1 MFFSAS
7 PARTPLA
14 SSRAMRSRVGV
25 DRASRVRGRL
35 PSRALVTR
43 ARVEPR
49 VLEDDS
55 HARRRAN
62 AVSVA
67 SPPDA
72 MRAERR
78 RALSGCSVDGSID
91 DDGDVVPARA
101 MTSRIRRPA
110 PREPPVRLL
119 THYDA
124 VVDCIVH
131 EMDRTAAGDRVE
143 FSVYVLEPGESTLRV
158 LAAMRRAAGRGVR
171 VDCSL
176 DCSVISAF
184 TRWCEGTETWGGKLE
199 ALAAEFPALVTFAP
213 RDIPTHAK
221 YVVCHRAAAV
231 PTAVFGGVN
240 IGDRFRD
247 WRDFA
252 IRCEGRAAV
261 GALAL
266 AVNGPVAEGDS
277 RRRNLKRGGERPG
290 ASGARPGASG
300 AGARPGAG
308 AGPSTA
314 EAGTRGRASRASR
327 ASPASPTSRSLLS
340 NHATPSVSP
349 RTSLGTKR
357 SPPQSPPQSPPPRDL
372 THPLDFARRR
382 VARTVGSRYRDAS
395 SDEAARAGG
404 LGFITNRP
412 TGFDVVAWAA
422 PWWRTFPGA
431 FDVYP
436 ALLRLMRDARYDE
449 YVVAAAYVDQ
459 AGSAVLADALDRGAA
474 VTLVMPRRPNVYED
488 ANKKALGKLMSR
500 HGVRRGERGTSTGRR
515 LRAFACDDMLHA
527 KVFSARSSARAAPD
541 AAMVGSCNLKRR
553 SFGQFA
559 ELNALIAQPSCTRQ
573 LRRELETLVGMSEE
587 IFRGD
592 PFLDFAEPKAS
603 VEEWL
608 G

>member
-1 MFFSAS
+1 
-7 PARTPLA
+7 
-14 SSRAMRSRVGV
+14 
-25 DRASRVRGRL
+25 
-35 PSRALVTR
+35 
-43 ARVEPR
+43 
-49 VLEDDS
+49 
-55 HARRRAN
+55 
-62 AVSVA
+62 
-67 SPPDA
+67 
-72 MRAERR
+72 
-78 RALSGCSVDGSID
+78 
-91 DDGDVVPARA
+91 

-277 RRRNLKRGGERPG
+277 RRRKKRGGERPG
-290 ASGARPGASG
+290 ASGGAGGARPGASG
-300 AGARPGAG
+300 PGARPGASGPGARPGAG

-327 ASPASPTSRSLLS
+327 ASPR
-340 NHATPSVSP
+340 
-349 RTSLGTKR
+349 
-357 SPPQSPPQSPPPRDL
+357 
-372 THPLDFARRR
+372 
-382 VARTVGSRYRDAS
+382 
-395 SDEAARAGG
+395 
-404 LGFITNRP
+404 
-412 TGFDVVAWAA
+412 
-422 PWWRTFPGA
+422 
-431 FDVYP
+431 
-436 ALLRLMRDARYDE
+436 LLRLEVSSRIMPPPLSPPGRHTGRNGRLRSRLHNRLHRGISRILSISR
-449 YVVAAAYVDQ
+449 VVASLGRWVRGTGTRPRTRRRAR
-459 AGSAVLADALDRGAA
+459 AVWVSSRTDPRDSTSSRG
-474 VTLVMPRRPNVYED
+474 RRR
-488 ANKKALGKLMSR
+488 G
-500 HGVRRGERGTSTGRR
+500 GVRSRGRLTST
-515 LRAFACDDMLHA
+515 LRCC
-527 KVFSARSSARAAPD
+527 V
-541 AAMVGSCNLKRR
+541 
-553 SFGQFA
+553 
-559 ELNALIAQPSCTRQ
+559 
-573 LRRELETLVGMSEE
+573 
-587 IFRGD
+587 
-592 PFLDFAEPKAS
+592 
-603 VEEWL
+603 
-608 G
+608 

>member
-1 MFFSAS
+1 MFLSAS

-14 SSRAMRSRVGV
+14 ASRAFRSRVGV
-25 DRASRVRGRL
+25 DRASRVRARL
-35 PSRALVTR
+35 PSRAL
-43 ARVEPR
+43 VEPR
-49 VLEDDS
+49 VLEDDA

-72 MRAERR
+72 MREERR
-78 RALSGCSVDGSID
+78 RALSGGSVDGSID

-101 MTSRIRRPA
+101 MTSRTRRPA

-119 THYDA
+119 TNYDA

-176 DCSVISAF
+176 DCSIISAF
-184 TRWCEGTETWGGKLE
+184 TRWCEGTETWAGKLE

-213 RDIPTHAK
+213 RVVPTHAK
-221 YVVCHRAAAV
+221 YVMCHRATAV

-266 AVNGPVAEGDS
+266 SVNGPVAGADADDRRRDVAS
-277 RRRNLKRGGERPG
+277 RRRGDARRRPENDDVVG
-290 ASGARPGASG
+290 DAKPG

-308 AGPSTA
+308 T
-314 EAGTRGRASRASR
+314 GTRENASRGFFSKD
-327 ASPASPTSRSLLS
+327 T
-340 NHATPSVSP
+340 TPSVFPGTSP
-349 RTSLGTKR
+349 GTKTKHL
-357 SPPQSPPQSPPPRDL
+357 PRAVAEASAAAR
-372 THPLDFARRR
+372 DFARRR

-436 ALLRLMRDARYDE
+436 ALLRLMRDERYDE
-449 YVVAAAYVDQ
+449 YLVAAAYVDQ

-488 ANKKALGKLMSR
+488 ANKKALAKLMAR
-500 HGVRRGERGTSTGRR
+500 HGARRGETETREGRR

-527 KVFSARSSARAAPD
+527 KVFSARSSRGAAPD

-573 LRRELETLVGMSEE
+573 LRRELEKLVGMSEE

>member
-1 MFFSAS
+1 MFLSAS

-14 SSRAMRSRVGV
+14 ASRALRSRVGV
-25 DRASRVRGRL
+25 DRASRVRARL
-35 PSRALVTR
+35 PSRALVSR

-49 VLEDDS
+49 VLEDDA

-72 MRAERR
+72 MREERR
-78 RALSGCSVDGSID
+78 RALSGGSVDGSID
-91 DDGDVVPARA
+91 DDGDVVPARE
-101 MTSRIRRPA
+101 MTSRTRSPA

-184 TRWCEGTETWGGKLE
+184 TRWCEGTETWAGKLE

-213 RDIPTHAK
+213 RVVPTHAK
-221 YVVCHRAAAV
+221 YVMCHRATAV

-266 AVNGPVAEGDS
+266 SVNGPVAGADADDGRRDVAGGDA
-277 RRRNLKRGGERPG
+277 RLRPENNVVVG
-290 ASGARPGASG
+290 GARAG

-308 AGPSTA
+308 
-314 EAGTRGRASRASR
+314 TRTRENASRGFS
-327 ASPASPTSRSLLS
+327 SKDTTL
-340 NHATPSVSP
+340 SVSP
-349 RTSLGTKR
+349 GTSPGTKHL
-357 SPPQSPPQSPPPRDL
+357 PRAVAEASAAAR
-372 THPLDFARRR
+372 DFARRR

-436 ALLRLMRDARYDE
+436 ALLRLMRDERYDE
-449 YVVAAAYVDQ
+449 YLVAAAYVDQ

-488 ANKKALGKLMSR
+488 ANKKALAKLMAR
-500 HGVRRGERGTSTGRR
+500 HGARPGETKTREGRR

-527 KVFSARSSARAAPD
+527 KVFSARSSRGTAPD

-573 LRRELETLVGMSEE
+573 LRRELEKLVGMSEE

-592 PFLDFAEPKAS
+592 PFLDFAEPKAT

>member
-14 SSRAMRSRVGV
+14 SSRAIRSRVGV
-25 DRASRVRGRL
+25 DRASRVRGRP
-35 PSRALVTR
+35 PSLALVTR

-72 MRAERR
+72 MREERR

-213 RDIPTHAK
+213 RVIPTHAK
-221 YVVCHRAAAV
+221 YVMCHRAAAV

-277 RRRNLKRGGERPG
+277 RRRDLKRGGE
-290 ASGARPGASG
+290 RPGASG

-327 ASPASPTSRSLLS
+327 ASPASPASRSLLS

-349 RTSLGTKR
+349 RTSPGTKR
-357 SPPQSPPQSPPPRDL
+357 SPPQSPPPRDL

-573 LRRELETLVGMSEE
+573 LRRELKTLVGMSEE

>member
-14 SSRAMRSRVGV
+14 SSRAIRSRVGV
-25 DRASRVRGRL
+25 DRASRVRGRP

-72 MRAERR
+72 MREERR

-213 RDIPTHAK
+213 RVIPTHAK
-221 YVVCHRAAAV
+221 YVMCHRAAAV

-277 RRRNLKRGGERPG
+277 RRRDLKRGGE
-290 ASGARPGASG
+290 RPGASG

-308 AGPSTA
+308 GGSVDGGGGHARARISRISRVSCVSRVSKSPLESCHPLCLPQDVTRDETIASAIASTA
-314 EAGTRGRASRASR
+314 GSHASSRFRASSR
-327 ASPASPTSRSLLS
+327 RSDGGF
-340 NHATPSVSP
+340 AVPGRV
-349 RTSLGTKR
+349 LGR
-357 SPPQSPPQSPPPRDL
+357 GG
-372 THPLDFARRR
+372 ARRR
-382 VARTVGSRYRDAS
+382 FGFHHEPTHGIRRRRVGGA
-395 SDEAARAGG
+395 
-404 LGFITNRP
+404 
-412 TGFDVVAWAA
+412 VVAYV
-422 PWWRTFPGA
+422 PG
-431 FDVYP
+431 
-436 ALLRLMRDARYDE
+436 
-449 YVVAAAYVDQ
+449 
-459 AGSAVLADALDRGAA
+459 
-474 VTLVMPRRPNVYED
+474 
-488 ANKKALGKLMSR
+488 
-500 HGVRRGERGTSTGRR
+500 GV
-515 LRAFACDDMLHA
+515 
-527 KVFSARSSARAAPD
+527 
-541 AAMVGSCNLKRR
+541 
-553 SFGQFA
+553 
-559 ELNALIAQPSCTRQ
+559 
-573 LRRELETLVGMSEE
+573 
-587 IFRGD
+587 
-592 PFLDFAEPKAS
+592 
-603 VEEWL
+603 
-608 G
+608 

>member
-14 SSRAMRSRVGV
+14 SSRAIRSRVGV
-25 DRASRVRGRL
+25 DRASRVRGRP
-35 PSRALVTR
+35 PSLALVTR

-72 MRAERR
+72 MREERR

-213 RDIPTHAK
+213 RVIPTHAK
-221 YVVCHRAAAV
+221 YVMCHRAAAV

-266 AVNGPVAEGDS
+266 AVNGPVAE
-277 RRRNLKRGGERPG
+277 
-290 ASGARPGASG
+290 A
-300 AGARPGAG
+300 
-308 AGPSTA
+308 
-314 EAGTRGRASRASR
+314 
-327 ASPASPTSRSLLS
+327 
-340 NHATPSVSP
+340 
-349 RTSLGTKR
+349 
-357 SPPQSPPQSPPPRDL
+357 
-372 THPLDFARRR
+372 
-382 VARTVGSRYRDAS
+382 
-395 SDEAARAGG
+395 
-404 LGFITNRP
+404 
-412 TGFDVVAWAA
+412 
-422 PWWRTFPGA
+422 
-431 FDVYP
+431 
-436 ALLRLMRDARYDE
+436 
-449 YVVAAAYVDQ
+449 
-459 AGSAVLADALDRGAA
+459 
-474 VTLVMPRRPNVYED
+474 TLVD
-488 ANKKALGKLMSR
+488 A
-500 HGVRRGERGTSTGRR
+500 
-515 LRAFACDDMLHA
+515 
-527 KVFSARSSARAAPD
+527 
-541 AAMVGSCNLKRR
+541 
-553 SFGQFA
+553 
-559 ELNALIAQPSCTRQ
+559 I
-573 LRRELETLVGMSEE
+573 
-587 IFRGD
+587 
-592 PFLDFAEPKAS
+592 
-603 VEEWL
+603 
-608 G
+608 